1 MHRVKQ
7 RCHWMLDPR
16 LCLQAH
22 PDNHVPSTPHLPR
35 RPPPLSLFS
44 FLFFPCLPPRVSHC
58 YCSHRCLLPQDRAQ
72 RLDTRLHAA
81 AASSEVCTI
90 EAIHSQTQAHNAMV
104 SICLPFP
111 SLPFLSFS
119 STKAASFISLPC
131 IYAPTCRST
140 PTQQASDSEAHGA
153 ADAAALSRQVE
164 ELKLNLSAALRE
176 LDDTRA
182 ALQTHRNQQQQQQQ
196 QRQQQQQQQ
205 QQQHGMVLGGLSGS
219 ERSQQREALTGAS
232 MDGAGASRCELCFAV
247 LLLLFA
253 ESVLF
258 PCCERE
264 GKGGSVLC

>member
-1 MHRVKQ
+1 M
-7 RCHWMLDPR
+7 P
-16 LCLQAH
+16 A
-22 PDNHVPSTPHLPR
+22 STPGQPCPQHSPPSPSSPPSLSLLFPFFPLPSSSRLPLLLLTPLPAATGSRPTAGHAPPRCCCIVRGVYHRSNTQSDTGTQCNGEHLP
-35 RPPPLSLFS
+35 S
-44 FLFFPCLPPRVSHC
+44 F
-58 YCSHRCLLPQDRAQ
+58 
-72 RLDTRLHAA
+72 
-81 AASSEVCTI
+81 
-90 EAIHSQTQAHNAMV
+90 
-104 SICLPFP
+104 PFP
-111 SLPFLSFS
+111 SFPFLFLN
-119 STKAASFISLPC
+119 KGCFVHLLAMHLC
-131 IYAPTCRST
+131 PTCRST
-140 PTQQASDSEAHGA
+140 PTQQASDSEAHGS

-164 ELKLNLSAALRE
+164 ELKLNLSVALRE

-196 QRQQQQQQQ
+196 QRQQ
-205 QQQHGMVLGGLSGS
+205 HGMALGGLSGS

>member
-1 MHRVKQ
+1 MS
-7 RCHWMLDPR
+7 P
-16 LCLQAH
+16 A
-22 PDNHVPSTPHLPR
+22 LPTF
-35 RPPPLSLFS
+35 PVVPPLSLFS

-104 SICLPFP
+104 SIYLPFP

-196 QRQQQQQQQ
+196 QRQQ
-205 QQQHGMVLGGLSGS
+205 HGMALGGLSGS
-219 ERSQQREALTGAS
+219 GRSQQREALTGAS